1 MRSVGLVA
9 THMLTFLCAD
19 VEGSAA
25 IAHRLGD
32 THGVVL
38 PSYRRLILT
47 PLTAHGGEE
56 VAAEDDGLSAG
67 FTCSRACVD
76 AAIQLQRVLVLHRWS
91 AGERVRVRMGIDSE
105 EAAQTA
111 AGLAGLAARSASR
124 ISAVAQGGQVVVSL
138 AAAGLLAGRP
148 SAAGVKLTDPGHHRR
163 KDMGQNRV
171 RR

>member
-1 MRSVGLVA
+1 VA

-47 PLTAHGGEE
+47 PLAAHGGEE

-91 AGERVRVRMGIDSE
+91 AGERVRV
-105 EAAQTA
+105 AQTA